1 VIYLQK
7 NIWTVICVTYSIVAR
22 DLKTGELGVAVQS
35 HYFSVGSTVTWA
47 RSGVGAIATQSM
59 AEVSYGPMG
68 LDLMASGK
76 TAIESLQSLLRTDPR
91 SETRQVGM
99 VDANGNIAVHTGS
112 RCIDYAGH
120 VSGEQF
126 SCQANLMSNDTI
138 WGAMERQYRHS
149 ENLELPERLV
159 ATLQAAEEAGG
170 DARGKQSAALLVV
183 SGKVYANQWMGKL
196 MELRIEDHPEPL
208 SELERLVKI
217 KRAYGWV
224 DKGDD
229 LLAIGKVED
238 SMKAYRKA
246 QDLVPGNEEIRFWVG
261 ITLAGSQATQAEG
274 LRIISEILERNKNWK
289 NVTRSLLEKGY
300 LPKEN
305 PVRELL

>member
-1 VIYLQK
+1 M
-7 NIWTVICVTYSIVAR
+7 TYSIVAR

-76 TAIESLQSLLRTDPR
+76 TAIESLQSLLRTNPG

-126 SCQANLMSNDTI
+126 GCLANLMSNDTI